1 MDQCTAFSDVRK
13 VERNPSPTE
22 QQIRTALF
30 QDVLEATT
38 RNYKATREFEEV
50 MGQFPSG
57 LPHPDGVQ
65 RIKNASNKLTIARKE
80 MATAHNRLNDYL
92 SRGIV
97 PDDLKRMLID
107 HSVIAIRTTV

>member
-1 MDQCTAFSDVRK
+1 MAQCTEFPDVRK

-22 QQIRTALF
+22 QEIRTALF
-30 QDVLEATT
+30 QDVVEASV
-38 RNYKATREFEEV
+38 RNSKATREFEEV

-57 LPHPDGVQ
+57 LSHSDGVL

-92 SRGIV
+92 SRGMV
-97 PDDLKRMLID
+97 PDDLAERVKNGRHLGGRF
-107 HSVIAIRTTV
+107 ST

>member
-1 MDQCTAFSDVRK
+1 MSFMALCTEFLDVRK

-30 QDVLEATT
+30 QDVLEASA
-38 RNYKATREFEEV
+38 RNSKATREFEEV
-50 MGQFPSG
+50 IGQFPSG

-80 MATAHNRLNDYL
+80 MATAHDRLNDYL
-92 SRGIV
+92 CRRIV
-97 PDDLKRMLID
+97 PE
-107 HSVIAIRTTV
+107 AF

>member
-1 MDQCTAFSDVRK
+1 MAQCTEFSDVRK

-30 QDVLEATT
+30 QNVLEASA
-38 RNYKATREFEEV
+38 RNCEATREFEEV

-57 LPHPDGVQ
+57 LRHSDGVL

-92 SRGIV
+92 SHGIV
-97 PDDLKRMLID
+97 PDDLAERVNLVAD
-107 HSVIAIRTTV
+107 AAAC